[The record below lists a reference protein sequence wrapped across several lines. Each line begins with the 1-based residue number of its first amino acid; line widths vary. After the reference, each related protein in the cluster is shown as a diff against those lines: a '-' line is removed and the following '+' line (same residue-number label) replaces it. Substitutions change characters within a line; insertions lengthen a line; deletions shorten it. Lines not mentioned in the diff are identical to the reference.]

1 MSVNGFI
8 NLSEVL
14 SGDKET
20 HVIIHNFP
28 DPDAISSAMGVIQL
42 IKTLG
47 FKAGNIYY
55 TGEVSH
61 PQTKSMVTL
70 LNANLVDY
78 TKEPFDGGIDAI
90 LVDTNNVG
98 EGSNQTQIEPDIVN
112 VVAVIDHHKGKHPKG
127 AKVDSRHVGSSA
139 SIIWEYL
146 EKANFDFGTEDGKIL
161 ATALVAGIFTDTNSL
176 MSDNISSLDFE
187 AYQSLLTKVD
197 KQKLKSIMNYPLPSY
212 LFELRQRAFLKEN
225 QIIEESAIVAGIG
238 IINPSKRDAL
248 PIIADE
254 LLRMNGISTSIVFA
268 IIDDNIDISVRSS
281 DITLDVS
288 KFIQSVFGH
297 GGGKQGAGRA
307 IIPLGF
313 FSMNGNDEINNDI
326 WEVAKKMVM
335 NKAMNNVKGE

>member
-1 MSVNGFI
+1 MSTNSFI
-8 NLSEVL
+8 NFSEVL
-14 SGDKET
+14 SSSNET

-28 DPDAISSAMGVIQL
+28 DPDAISSAMGVIHL
-42 IKTLG
+42 IKNLG

-55 TGEVSH
+55 SGEISH

-78 TKEPFDGGIDAI
+78 NKEPFIDGIDAI
-90 LVDTNNVG
+90 LVDTNSVG
-98 EGSNQTQIEPDIVN
+98 EGSNQTQIKPESVN

-127 AKVDSRHVGSSA
+127 AKVDSRYVGSTA
-139 SIIWEYL
+139 SIVWDYL
-146 EKANFDFGTEDGKIL
+146 SKSKFDFDSEDGKIL

-176 MSDNISSLDFE
+176 MSDNIASLDFE
-187 AYQSLLTKVD
+187 AYQNLLKKVD
-197 KQKLKSIMNYPLPSY
+197 KQKLKSVMNYPLPSY
-212 LFELRQRAFLKEN
+212 LFELRQRSFLKEN
-225 QIIEESAIVAGIG
+225 QIIEESVIIAGIG
-238 IINPSKRDAL
+238 IINQSKRDAL

-268 IIDDNIDISVRSS
+268 IIGDNIDISVRSS

-288 KFIQSVFGH
+288 KFVQSVFGS

-313 FSMNGNDEINNDI
+313 FSLNGNDEINNDI